1 MGFEEKIK
9 RLEEINAA
17 LKSSDTGLEK
27 AVELY
32 EEGVKLRKTLEE
44 SLKAIERRVE
54 IVTSQEG
61 EEPAAKEFDAF

>member
-1 MGFEEKIK
+1 M
-9 RLEEINAA
+9 
-17 LKSSDTGLEK
+17 KSSDTGLEK